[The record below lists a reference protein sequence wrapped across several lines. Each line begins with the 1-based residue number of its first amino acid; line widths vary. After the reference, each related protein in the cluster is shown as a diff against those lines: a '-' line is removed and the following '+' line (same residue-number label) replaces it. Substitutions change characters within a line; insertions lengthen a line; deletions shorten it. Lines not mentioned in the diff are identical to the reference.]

1 VRQAEE
7 LCACVGCRA
16 TPGFAGLTREFGWP
30 TTGPSRLIGQTGF
43 QGDNYYRPVTF
54 SAPSLGNVPCQT
66 TGACLGQPWP
76 PDQGPVGLKAGGVA
90 RADRWP
96 AIGQLGPKTSGCQGT
111 GPRLDPRQPRVG
123 ASLGFFSLWSPER
136 PPYRRSRGSARKISL
151 AGELRPL
158 SCYAFAKRWLLP
170 SPLGGE
176 TLERTALCSLS
187 SS

>member
-1 VRQAEE
+1 MRQAEE

-66 TGACLGQPWP
+66 TGACLSQPW
-76 PDQGPVGLKAGGVA
+76 
-90 RADRWP
+90 
-96 AIGQLGPKTSGCQGT
+96 
-111 GPRLDPRQPRVG
+111 VG

-170 SPLGGE
+170 QYYIMIFQPCLDHII
-176 TLERTALCSLS
+176 LNYRYLS
-187 SS
+187 NPDPKGNSK